1 MTPATLTKT
10 KKASPHSGEVPKA
23 EGFRVALYIRVSTER
38 QANEGDSL
46 EEQETELKKYC
57 DFRQFSIH
65 QIYIERGK
73 SGGNTNRPEYQKLVK
88 DIQKKKIN
96 AVVVKKLDRLSRSLL
111 DFENLMNLMNENDVE
126 FISIKENFDTTT
138 AMGKAMLRVALVFA
152 QLEREQTSERLIDV
166 LGYRASLGLYNGG
179 IRPFG
184 YTNINKELVPY
195 KKEKDQVEFIFD
207 KFLDNHS
214 TTLTAKA
221 LNEIG
226 CRDRKGRLWDK
237 RQVQK
242 ILQNPVYI
250 GQVRWNDQCYQG
262 IHQAIVSEKHFK
274 TAQLIFKEKQ
284 HPLGSVTQALAQ
296 RLLRCGDCHA
306 PMTPSHSLNKH
317 KIKYFYYRCTSTQNA
332 EKGTSNCSVK
342 YINQKK
348 LDQALTQSLR
358 SLTQEQG
365 FFPIENKILKHN
377 LTVEK
382 ESQAIQE
389 SLHLQEVQLKQI
401 EARKDKFFDSL
412 ISGEFN
418 AKEREKIQ
426 EQINDMEIKEKQ
438 QKGLIAKL
446 TFDLGQKQ
454 DDAIDTSHF
463 KQMLINYRSD
473 QEKFSVSEHKAFLS
487 KHLSQ
492 IIFHKT
498 QLELQFKAL
507 PWPITIPL
515 EDLP

>member
-1 MTPATLTKT
+1 MK
-10 KKASPHSGEVPKA
+10 
-23 EGFRVALYIRVSTER
+23 
-38 QANEGDSL
+38 
-46 EEQETELKKYC
+46 
-57 DFRQFSIH
+57 
-65 QIYIERGK
+65 
-73 SGGNTNRPEYQKLVK
+73 
-88 DIQKKKIN
+88 
-96 AVVVKKLDRLSRSLL
+96 
-111 DFENLMNLMNENDVE
+111 
-126 FISIKENFDTTT
+126 
-138 AMGKAMLRVALVFA
+138 
-152 QLEREQTSERLIDV
+152 
-166 LGYRASLGLYNGG
+166 GL
-179 IRPFG
+179 
-184 YTNINKELVPY
+184 
-195 KKEKDQVEFIFD
+195 QFIFD
-207 KFLDNHS
+207 KFLDNRS

-242 ILQNPVYI
+242 ILQNPVYT

-284 HPLGSVTQALAQ
+284 HPIGSVTQALAQ

-332 EKGTSNCSVK
+332 EKGTSPCSVK

-358 SLTQEQG
+358 SLTHEQG
-365 FFPIENKILKHN
+365 FFPIENQILKHN

-389 SLHLQEVQLKQI
+389 SLHLQEAQLKQI

-515 EDLP
+515 EDSP

>member
-1 MTPATLTKT
+1 MSDLFK
-10 KKASPHSGEVPKA
+10 
-23 EGFRVALYIRVSTER
+23 VALYIRVSTER

-46 EEQETELKKYC
+46 EEQESELKKYC
-57 DFRQFSIH
+57 DFRKFAIH
-65 QIYIERGK
+65 QTYIERGK
-73 SGGNTNRPEYQKLVK
+73 SGGNTNWPEYQKLMK
-88 DIQKKKIN
+88 DIAQKKIN

-111 DFENLMNLMNENDVE
+111 DFENLMRMMNENDVE

-152 QLEREQTSERLIDV
+152 QLEREQTSERLGGV

-184 YTNINKELVPY
+184 YTNLSKELVPY

-226 CRDRKGRLWDK
+226 CRNRKGDLWDK
-237 RQVQK
+237 RQIQK
-242 ILQNPVYI
+242 ILQNPVCI
-250 GQVRWNDQCYQG
+250 GQVRWNNQCYQG
-262 IHQAIVSEKHFK
+262 IHQPIVSEKHFK
-274 TAQLIFKEKQ
+274 AAQLIFKQKQ
-284 HPLGSVTQALAQ
+284 HGAESVTQALAQ
-296 RLLRCGDCHA
+296 RLLRCGDCNS

-317 KIKYFYYRCTSTQNA
+317 KIKYFYYRCTSTQNT
-332 EKGTSNCSVK
+332 EKATSNCSVK

-348 LDQALTQSLR
+348 LDQALIQSLL
-358 SLTQEQG
+358 SLTHEQG
-365 FFPIENKILKHN
+365 FIPVENQMLKHN
-377 LTVEK
+377 LAIEK
-382 ESQAIQE
+382 GGQDIQE
-389 SLHLQEVQLKQI
+389 SLRLQEAQLKQL

-412 ISGEFN
+412 ISGQFST
-418 AKEREKIQ
+418 KEREKIQ
-426 EQINDMEIKEKQ
+426 EQINDMELKEKQ

-446 TFDLGQKQ
+446 NFDLSQKQ
-454 DDAIDTSHF
+454 DESIDTSRF
-463 KQMLINYRSD
+463 KQMLINYRTD
-473 QEKFSVSEHKAFLS
+473 QEKFSLKEHKAFLFQ
-487 KHLSQ
+487 HMNQ
-492 IIFHKT
+492 ILLHKT

-515 EDLP
+515 EDMP